1 MGPGSL
7 TGIEPGPSALGAQ
20 GLTQWTTREVPT
32 IPSFIE
38 AELNLM
44 EGGKVILGFYEAT
57 CVPLDLN
64 VELYEQKAGGTLVVW
79 ISNLSSQS
87 FPYRPVFPRHEL
99 TEGISFRQNQPVL
112 FPFLSP

>member
-7 TGIEPGPSALGAQ
+7 TGIEPKPSALGAQ
-20 GLTQWTTREVPT
+20 RLSQRTTREVLT
-32 IPSFIE
+32 IPSFLE

-44 EGGKVILGFYEAT
+44 GGGKVILGFSEAT

-64 VELYEQKAGGTLVVW
+64 AELYEQKAGGTLVVW

-87 FPYRPVFPRHEL
+87 FP
-99 TEGISFRQNQPVL
+99 
-112 FPFLSP
+112 

>member
-1 MGPGSL
+1 MEPGSL
-7 TGIEPGPSALGAQ
+7 TGIEPGPPALGAQ
-20 GLTQWTTREVPT
+20 SLSQWTTRVVPT

-44 EGGKVILGFYEAT
+44 EGGKVILGFSEAT

-87 FPYRPVFPRHEL
+87 FP
-99 TEGISFRQNQPVL
+99 
-112 FPFLSP
+112 